1 MVYFPRE
8 SISFSL
14 STVLSSTGFSSLFSH
29 YYSFFCFLVIVVA
42 PISTVLMF
50 LLSSADLVSALLD
63 NEDEALS
70 VRQNGFSAVDRLIL
84 HVLEGGSFCRHS
96 ASPLPLML
104 GWRGMHL
111 YG

>member
-8 SISFSL
+8 TISFFH
-14 STVLSSTGFSSLFSH
+14 STVLSSTGFSTLFSH
-29 YYSFFCFLVIVVA
+29 CYGFFCFLVVA
-42 PISTVLMF
+42 LIPTVLMF
-50 LLSSADLVSALLD
+50 LPSSTDLVSALLD

-70 VRQNGFSAVDRLIL
+70 VTQNGFSAVDRLIL
-84 HVLEGGSFCRHS
+84 HFLEGGSFSRLS

-104 GWRGMHL
+104 GWRGMYL